1 MAWQTMF
8 NSKAFSPTTTLTQEI
23 GPSDTRIYVADVSVF
38 PAVPTLATIGIA
50 SDLAEVVRV
59 TAIGNNFIDVER
71 GYVGAAKSFT
81 ANAPISRNFS
91 SKDQDIIQAN
101 LQFLKDNALFE
112 VKAENIPAN
121 GISNDKL
128 AQTATNTIKGRKS
141 ASQGNVE
148 DLSASDVR
156 TMLDIQKG
164 ADVTNTVLEAAGDTT
179 IADNDKLVLVDVSVS
194 SGSKIRTVLWS
205 AIKTALNNLFVP
217 KTRMVNN
224 KALSED
230 ISLTAAD
237 VGADASGTAS
247 TAVSNHNSSSSAHS
261 AQFGN
266 KQNKIT
272 AQGLLKGLGDGSVA
286 QATPG
291 EDYQLPIPAGTY
303 ATPDD
308 AKVFVVTFTEN
319 TGDLTGTYTSDKTL
333 AEIAAAYN
341 ANKNI
346 IGRFASNN
354 DRVMRLMYVQ
364 NESFIQMGYLYSN
377 GIVMFDSSSSNLW
390 TETIYEFMRPSDI
403 SELLPSSGYSLNEN
417 TIYNVSSPVG
427 TYVFTPPEVG
437 WAHGKFTTSSSVSVS
452 FSGTFIGAAPTI
464 EANKAYEFDVFDS
477 VWAVQEV
484 VSG

>member
-50 SDLAEVVRV
+50 SDLAEVVKV

-81 ANAPISRNFS
+81 ANVPISRNFS

-121 GISNDKL
+121 SISNDKL
-128 AQTATNTIKGRKS
+128 AQVATNTIKGRKS
-141 ASQGNVE
+141 VGQGNIE

-217 KTRMVNN
+217 KTRTVNN

-237 VGADASGTAS
+237 VGADATGAAT
-247 TAVSNHNSSSSAHS
+247 TAVSNHNSDSNAHSSIFAAYVKNTLKINNKALSSDISLSANDVGADAQGSASSAVSSHNSASGAHEALFDKKQDVPLSSSS
-261 AQFGN
+261 FPTSG
-266 KQNKIT
+266 T
-272 AQGLLKGLGDGSVA
+272 ALTANTIYTVSGV
-286 QATPG
+286 
-291 EDYQLPIPAGTY
+291 GTY
-303 ATPDD
+303 A
-308 AKVFVVTFTEN
+308 FTAPT
-319 TGDLTGTYTSDKTL
+319 TG
-333 AEIAAAYN
+333 
-341 ANKNI
+341 NK
-346 IGRFASNN
+346 
-354 DRVMRLMYVQ
+354 
-364 NESFIQMGYLYSN
+364 
-377 GIVMFDSSSSNLW
+377 
-390 TETIYEFMRPSDI
+390 
-403 SELLPSSGYSLNEN
+403 
-417 TIYNVSSPVG
+417 
-427 TYVFTPPEVG
+427 
-437 WAHGKFTTSSSVSVS
+437 WAHGKFTTGSTVNVS
-452 FSGTFIGAAPTI
+452 FDGTFQGAAPSI
-464 EANKAYEFDVFDS
+464 EANKVYEFDVFDS

>member
-1 MAWQTMF
+1 MF
-8 NSKAFSPTTTLTQEI
+8 NTKAFSPTTTLTQEI
-23 GPSDTRIYVADVSVF
+23 GPSDTRIYVEDVSVF

-121 GISNDKL
+121 SISNDKL
-128 AQTATNTIKGRKS
+128 AQTATNIIKGRKS
-141 ASQGNVE
+141 VGQGNIE

-217 KTRMVNN
+217 KTRTVNN

-237 VGADASGTAS
+237 VGADATGTATS
-247 TAVSNHNSSSSAHS
+247 AVSNHNSDSNAHSSIFATYVKNTLKINNKALSSDISLSANDVGADAQGSASSAVSSHNSASGAHETLFDKKQDVPLSSSS
-261 AQFGN
+261 FPTSG
-266 KQNKIT
+266 T
-272 AQGLLKGLGDGSVA
+272 ALTANTIYTVSGV
-286 QATPG
+286 
-291 EDYQLPIPAGTY
+291 GTY
-303 ATPDD
+303 A
-308 AKVFVVTFTEN
+308 FTAPT
-319 TGDLTGTYTSDKTL
+319 TG
-333 AEIAAAYN
+333 
-341 ANKNI
+341 NK
-346 IGRFASNN
+346 
-354 DRVMRLMYVQ
+354 
-364 NESFIQMGYLYSN
+364 
-377 GIVMFDSSSSNLW
+377 
-390 TETIYEFMRPSDI
+390 
-403 SELLPSSGYSLNEN
+403 
-417 TIYNVSSPVG
+417 
-427 TYVFTPPEVG
+427 
-437 WAHGKFTTSSSVSVS
+437 WAHGKFTTGSTVNVS
-452 FSGTFIGAAPTI
+452 FSGTFQGAAPSI
-464 EANKAYEFDVFDS
+464 EANKVYEFDVFDS
-477 VWAVQEV
+477 VWAVQEI

>member
-81 ANAPISRNFS
+81 ANVPISRNFS

-121 GISNDKL
+121 SISNDKL
-128 AQTATNTIKGRKS
+128 AQTATNIIKGRKS
-141 ASQGNVE
+141 VGQGNIE

-156 TMLDIQKG
+156 TMLDVDKG

-217 KTRMVNN
+217 KTRTVNN

-237 VGADASGTAS
+237 VGAEATGTATS
-247 TAVSNHNSSSSAHS
+247 AVSNHNSDSNAHSSIFAAYVKNTLKINNKALSSDISLSANDVGADAQGSASSAVSSHNSASGAHEALFDKKQDVPLSSSS
-261 AQFGN
+261 FPTSG
-266 KQNKIT
+266 T
-272 AQGLLKGLGDGSVA
+272 ALAANTIYTVSGV
-286 QATPG
+286 
-291 EDYQLPIPAGTY
+291 GTY
-303 ATPDD
+303 A
-308 AKVFVVTFTEN
+308 FTAPT
-319 TGDLTGTYTSDKTL
+319 TG
-333 AEIAAAYN
+333 
-341 ANKNI
+341 NK
-346 IGRFASNN
+346 
-354 DRVMRLMYVQ
+354 
-364 NESFIQMGYLYSN
+364 
-377 GIVMFDSSSSNLW
+377 
-390 TETIYEFMRPSDI
+390 
-403 SELLPSSGYSLNEN
+403 
-417 TIYNVSSPVG
+417 
-427 TYVFTPPEVG
+427 
-437 WAHGKFTTSSSVSVS
+437 WAHGKFTTGSTVNVS
-452 FSGTFIGAAPTI
+452 FNGTFQGAAPSI
-464 EANKAYEFDVFDS
+464 EENKAYEFDVFDS

>member
-23 GPSDTRIYVADVSVF
+23 GPSDTRIYVEDVSVF

-81 ANAPISRNFS
+81 ANVPISRNFS

-121 GISNDKL
+121 SVSNDKL

-141 ASQGNVE
+141 ANQGNVE

-156 TMLDIQKG
+156 TMLDVQKG

-217 KTRMVNN
+217 KTRTVNK

-237 VGADASGTAS
+237 VGADATGTATS
-247 TAVSNHNSSSSAHS
+247 AVSNHNSDSNAHSSIFAAYVKNTLKINNKALSSDISLSANDVGADAQGSASSAVSSHNSASGAHEALFDKKQDVPLSSSS
-261 AQFGN
+261 FPTSG
-266 KQNKIT
+266 T
-272 AQGLLKGLGDGSVA
+272 ALAANTIYTVSGV
-286 QATPG
+286 
-291 EDYQLPIPAGTY
+291 GTY
-303 ATPDD
+303 A
-308 AKVFVVTFTEN
+308 FTAPT
-319 TGDLTGTYTSDKTL
+319 TG
-333 AEIAAAYN
+333 
-341 ANKNI
+341 NK
-346 IGRFASNN
+346 
-354 DRVMRLMYVQ
+354 
-364 NESFIQMGYLYSN
+364 
-377 GIVMFDSSSSNLW
+377 
-390 TETIYEFMRPSDI
+390 
-403 SELLPSSGYSLNEN
+403 
-417 TIYNVSSPVG
+417 
-427 TYVFTPPEVG
+427 
-437 WAHGKFTTSSSVSVS
+437 WAHGKFTTGSTVNVS
-452 FSGTFIGAAPTI
+452 FNGTFQGAAPSI

>member
-8 NSKAFSPTTTLTQEI
+8 NTKAFSPTTTLTQEI
-23 GPSDTRIYVADVSVF
+23 GSSDTRIYVEDVSVF

-101 LQFLKDNALFE
+101 LQFLKDNALFG

-121 GISNDKL
+121 SISNDKL
-128 AQTATNTIKGRKS
+128 AQTATNIIKGRKS
-141 ASQGNVE
+141 LGQGNIE

-217 KTRMVNN
+217 KTRTVNT

-237 VGADASGTAS
+237 VGADATGTATS
-247 TAVSNHNSSSSAHS
+247 AVSNHNSDSNAHSSIFAAYVKNTLKINNKALSSDISLSANDVGADAQGSASSAVSSHNSASGAHEALFDKKQDVPLSSSS
-261 AQFGN
+261 FPTSG
-266 KQNKIT
+266 T
-272 AQGLLKGLGDGSVA
+272 ALTANTIYTVSGV
-286 QATPG
+286 
-291 EDYQLPIPAGTY
+291 GTY
-303 ATPDD
+303 A
-308 AKVFVVTFTEN
+308 FTAPT
-319 TGDLTGTYTSDKTL
+319 TG
-333 AEIAAAYN
+333 
-341 ANKNI
+341 NK
-346 IGRFASNN
+346 
-354 DRVMRLMYVQ
+354 
-364 NESFIQMGYLYSN
+364 
-377 GIVMFDSSSSNLW
+377 
-390 TETIYEFMRPSDI
+390 
-403 SELLPSSGYSLNEN
+403 
-417 TIYNVSSPVG
+417 
-427 TYVFTPPEVG
+427 
-437 WAHGKFTTSSSVSVS
+437 WAHGKFTTGSTVNVS
-452 FSGTFIGAAPTI
+452 FNGTFQGAAPSI
-464 EANKAYEFDVFDS
+464 EANKIYEFDVFDS

>member
-8 NSKAFSPTTTLTQEI
+8 NTKAFSPTTTLTQEI
-23 GPSDTRIYVADVSVF
+23 GSSDTRIYVADVSVF

-121 GISNDKL
+121 SISNDKL

-179 IADNDKLVLVDVSVS
+179 IVDNDKLVLVDVSVS

-217 KTRMVNN
+217 KTRTVNN

-237 VGADASGTAS
+237 VGADATGTATS
-247 TAVSNHNSSSSAHS
+247 AVSNHNSDSNAHSSIFAAYVKNTLKINNKALSSDISLSANDVGADAQGSASSAVSSHNSASGAHEALFDKKQDVPLSSSS
-261 AQFGN
+261 FPTSG
-266 KQNKIT
+266 T
-272 AQGLLKGLGDGSVA
+272 ALAANTIYTVSGV
-286 QATPG
+286 
-291 EDYQLPIPAGTY
+291 GTY
-303 ATPDD
+303 A
-308 AKVFVVTFTEN
+308 FTAPT
-319 TGDLTGTYTSDKTL
+319 TG
-333 AEIAAAYN
+333 
-341 ANKNI
+341 NK
-346 IGRFASNN
+346 
-354 DRVMRLMYVQ
+354 
-364 NESFIQMGYLYSN
+364 
-377 GIVMFDSSSSNLW
+377 
-390 TETIYEFMRPSDI
+390 
-403 SELLPSSGYSLNEN
+403 
-417 TIYNVSSPVG
+417 
-427 TYVFTPPEVG
+427 
-437 WAHGKFTTSSSVSVS
+437 WAHGKFTTGSTVNVS
-452 FSGTFIGAAPTI
+452 FNGTFQGAAPSI

>member
-23 GPSDTRIYVADVSVF
+23 GSSDTRIYVEDVSVF

-121 GISNDKL
+121 SISNDKL
-128 AQTATNTIKGRKS
+128 AQVATNTIKGRKS
-141 ASQGNVE
+141 VGQGNVE

-156 TMLDIQKG
+156 TMLDVDKG

-217 KTRMVNN
+217 KTRTVNN

-237 VGADASGTAS
+237 VGADATGTATS
-247 TAVSNHNSSSSAHS
+247 AVSNHNSDSNAHSSIFAAYVKNTLKINNKALSSDISLSANDVGADAQGSASSAVSSHNSASGAHEALFDKKQDVPLSSSS
-261 AQFGN
+261 FPTSG
-266 KQNKIT
+266 T
-272 AQGLLKGLGDGSVA
+272 ALAANTIYTVSGV
-286 QATPG
+286 
-291 EDYQLPIPAGTY
+291 GTY
-303 ATPDD
+303 A
-308 AKVFVVTFTEN
+308 FTAPT
-319 TGDLTGTYTSDKTL
+319 TG
-333 AEIAAAYN
+333 
-341 ANKNI
+341 NK
-346 IGRFASNN
+346 
-354 DRVMRLMYVQ
+354 
-364 NESFIQMGYLYSN
+364 
-377 GIVMFDSSSSNLW
+377 
-390 TETIYEFMRPSDI
+390 
-403 SELLPSSGYSLNEN
+403 
-417 TIYNVSSPVG
+417 
-427 TYVFTPPEVG
+427 
-437 WAHGKFTTSSSVSVS
+437 WAHGRFTTGSAVNVS
-452 FSGTFIGAAPTI
+452 FSGTFQGAAPSI
-464 EANKAYEFDVFDS
+464 EANKTYEFDVFDS

>member
-121 GISNDKL
+121 SISNDKL

-141 ASQGNVE
+141 VGQGNIE

-217 KTRMVNN
+217 KTRTVNT

-237 VGADASGTAS
+237 VGADATGTATS
-247 TAVSNHNSSSSAHS
+247 AVSNHNSDTNAHNSVLANYVKGTRKINNKALSSDISLSANDVGADAQGSASSAVSSHNSASGAHEALFDKKQDVPLSSSS
-261 AQFGN
+261 FPTSG
-266 KQNKIT
+266 T
-272 AQGLLKGLGDGSVA
+272 ALAANTIYTVSGV
-286 QATPG
+286 
-291 EDYQLPIPAGTY
+291 GTY
-303 ATPDD
+303 A
-308 AKVFVVTFTEN
+308 FTAPT
-319 TGDLTGTYTSDKTL
+319 TG
-333 AEIAAAYN
+333 
-341 ANKNI
+341 NK
-346 IGRFASNN
+346 
-354 DRVMRLMYVQ
+354 
-364 NESFIQMGYLYSN
+364 
-377 GIVMFDSSSSNLW
+377 
-390 TETIYEFMRPSDI
+390 
-403 SELLPSSGYSLNEN
+403 
-417 TIYNVSSPVG
+417 
-427 TYVFTPPEVG
+427 
-437 WAHGKFTTSSSVSVS
+437 WAHGKFTTGSTVNVS
-452 FSGTFIGAAPTI
+452 FNGTFQGAAPSI

>member
-8 NSKAFSPTTTLTQEI
+8 NTKAFSPTTTLTQEI
-23 GPSDTRIYVADVSVF
+23 GPSDTRIYVEDVSVF

-59 TAIGNNFIDVER
+59 TALGNNFIDVER

-81 ANAPISRNFS
+81 ANVPISRNFS

-121 GISNDKL
+121 SISNDKL

-217 KTRMVNN
+217 KTRTVNN

-237 VGADASGTAS
+237 VGADATGAATS
-247 TAVSNHNSSSSAHS
+247 AVSNHNSDTNAHSSVLANYVKGTRKINNKALSSDISLSANDVGADAQGSASSAVSSHNSASGAHEALFDKKQDVPLSSSS
-261 AQFGN
+261 FPTSG
-266 KQNKIT
+266 T
-272 AQGLLKGLGDGSVA
+272 ALTANTIYTVSGV
-286 QATPG
+286 
-291 EDYQLPIPAGTY
+291 GTY
-303 ATPDD
+303 A
-308 AKVFVVTFTEN
+308 FTAPT
-319 TGDLTGTYTSDKTL
+319 TG
-333 AEIAAAYN
+333 
-341 ANKNI
+341 NK
-346 IGRFASNN
+346 
-354 DRVMRLMYVQ
+354 
-364 NESFIQMGYLYSN
+364 
-377 GIVMFDSSSSNLW
+377 
-390 TETIYEFMRPSDI
+390 
-403 SELLPSSGYSLNEN
+403 
-417 TIYNVSSPVG
+417 
-427 TYVFTPPEVG
+427 
-437 WAHGKFTTSSSVSVS
+437 WAHGKFTTGSTVNVS
-452 FSGTFIGAAPTI
+452 FNGTFQGAAPSI

>member
-23 GPSDTRIYVADVSVF
+23 GSSDTRIYVADVSVF

-121 GISNDKL
+121 SISNDKL

-141 ASQGNVE
+141 VGQGSIE

-217 KTRMVNN
+217 KTRTVNN

-237 VGADASGTAS
+237 VGADATGTATS
-247 TAVSNHNSSSSAHS
+247 AVSNHNSDSNAHSSIFAAYVKNTLKINNKALSSDISLSANDVGADAQGSASSAVSSHNSASGAHEALFDKKQDVPLSSSS
-261 AQFGN
+261 FPTSG
-266 KQNKIT
+266 T
-272 AQGLLKGLGDGSVA
+272 ALTANTIYTVSGV
-286 QATPG
+286 
-291 EDYQLPIPAGTY
+291 GTY
-303 ATPDD
+303 A
-308 AKVFVVTFTEN
+308 FTAPT
-319 TGDLTGTYTSDKTL
+319 TG
-333 AEIAAAYN
+333 
-341 ANKNI
+341 NK
-346 IGRFASNN
+346 
-354 DRVMRLMYVQ
+354 
-364 NESFIQMGYLYSN
+364 
-377 GIVMFDSSSSNLW
+377 
-390 TETIYEFMRPSDI
+390 
-403 SELLPSSGYSLNEN
+403 
-417 TIYNVSSPVG
+417 
-427 TYVFTPPEVG
+427 
-437 WAHGKFTTSSSVSVS
+437 WAHGQFTTGSTVNVS
-452 FSGTFIGAAPTI
+452 FNGTFQGAAPSI
-464 EANKAYEFDVFDS
+464 EANKVYEFDVFDS

-484 VSG
+484 VSS

>member
-81 ANAPISRNFS
+81 ANVPISRNFS

-128 AQTATNTIKGRKS
+128 AQVATNTIKGRKS

-156 TMLDIQKG
+156 AMLDIQKG

-179 IADNDKLVLVDVSVS
+179 IADNDKVVLVDVSVS

-217 KTRMVNN
+217 KTRTVNN

-237 VGADASGTAS
+237 VGADATGTATS
-247 TAVSNHNSSSSAHS
+247 AVSNHNSDSDAHSSIFAAYVKNTLKINNKALSSDISLSANDVGADAQGSASSAVSSHNSASGAHEALFDKKQDVPLSSSS
-261 AQFGN
+261 FPTSG
-266 KQNKIT
+266 T
-272 AQGLLKGLGDGSVA
+272 ALAANTIYTVSGV
-286 QATPG
+286 
-291 EDYQLPIPAGTY
+291 GTY
-303 ATPDD
+303 A
-308 AKVFVVTFTEN
+308 FTAPT
-319 TGDLTGTYTSDKTL
+319 TG
-333 AEIAAAYN
+333 
-341 ANKNI
+341 NK
-346 IGRFASNN
+346 
-354 DRVMRLMYVQ
+354 
-364 NESFIQMGYLYSN
+364 
-377 GIVMFDSSSSNLW
+377 
-390 TETIYEFMRPSDI
+390 
-403 SELLPSSGYSLNEN
+403 
-417 TIYNVSSPVG
+417 
-427 TYVFTPPEVG
+427 
-437 WAHGKFTTSSSVSVS
+437 WAHGQFTTGSTVNVS
-452 FSGTFIGAAPTI
+452 FSGTFQGAAPSI
-464 EANKAYEFDVFDS
+464 EANKVYEFDVFDS

>member
-121 GISNDKL
+121 SISNDKL
-128 AQTATNTIKGRKS
+128 AQVATNTIKGRKS

-156 TMLDIQKG
+156 AMLDIQKG

-217 KTRMVNN
+217 KTRMVNK

-237 VGADASGTAS
+237 VGADAKGTATS
-247 TAVSNHNSSSSAHS
+247 AVSNHNSDSNAHSSVLANYVKGTRKINNKALSSDISLSANDVGADAQGSASSAVSSHNS
-261 AQFGN
+261 ASNAHNTLFAK
-266 KQNKIT
+266 KQDTPLSVSSLPTSGT
-272 AQGLLKGLGDGSVA
+272 ALAANTIYTVSGV
-286 QATPG
+286 
-291 EDYQLPIPAGTY
+291 GTY
-303 ATPDD
+303 A
-308 AKVFVVTFTEN
+308 FTAPT
-319 TGDLTGTYTSDKTL
+319 TG
-333 AEIAAAYN
+333 
-341 ANKNI
+341 NK
-346 IGRFASNN
+346 
-354 DRVMRLMYVQ
+354 
-364 NESFIQMGYLYSN
+364 
-377 GIVMFDSSSSNLW
+377 
-390 TETIYEFMRPSDI
+390 
-403 SELLPSSGYSLNEN
+403 
-417 TIYNVSSPVG
+417 
-427 TYVFTPPEVG
+427 
-437 WAHGKFTTSSSVSVS
+437 WAHGKFTTGSTVNVS
-452 FSGTFIGAAPTI
+452 FNGTFQGAAPSI
-464 EANKAYEFDVFDS
+464 EANKVYEFDVFDS

-484 VSG
+484 VSS

>member
-8 NSKAFSPTTTLTQEI
+8 NTKAFSPTTTLTQEI

-121 GISNDKL
+121 SISNDKL

-141 ASQGNVE
+141 VGQGNVE
-148 DLSASDVR
+148 DWSASDVR
-156 TMLDIQKG
+156 TMLDVDKG

-217 KTRMVNN
+217 KTRTVNS

-230 ISLTAAD
+230 ISLTATD
-237 VGADASGTAS
+237 VGAEATGTATS
-247 TAVSNHNSSSSAHS
+247 AVSNHNSDSNAHSSIFAAYVKNTLKINNKALSSDISLSANDVGADAQGSASSAVSSHNSASGAHEALFDKKQDVPLSSSS
-261 AQFGN
+261 FPTSG
-266 KQNKIT
+266 T
-272 AQGLLKGLGDGSVA
+272 ALAANTIYAVSGV
-286 QATPG
+286 
-291 EDYQLPIPAGTY
+291 GTY
-303 ATPDD
+303 A
-308 AKVFVVTFTEN
+308 FTAPT
-319 TGDLTGTYTSDKTL
+319 TG
-333 AEIAAAYN
+333 
-341 ANKNI
+341 NK
-346 IGRFASNN
+346 
-354 DRVMRLMYVQ
+354 
-364 NESFIQMGYLYSN
+364 
-377 GIVMFDSSSSNLW
+377 
-390 TETIYEFMRPSDI
+390 
-403 SELLPSSGYSLNEN
+403 
-417 TIYNVSSPVG
+417 
-427 TYVFTPPEVG
+427 
-437 WAHGKFTTSSSVSVS
+437 WAHGKFTTGSTVNVS
-452 FSGTFIGAAPTI
+452 FNGTFQGAAPSI

>member
-8 NSKAFSPTTTLTQEI
+8 NTKAFSPTTTLTQEI
-23 GPSDTRIYVADVSVF
+23 GSSDTRIYVADVSVF

-50 SDLAEVVRV
+50 SDLSEVVKI

-81 ANAPISRNFS
+81 ANVPISRNFS

-121 GISNDKL
+121 SISNDKL
-128 AQTATNTIKGRKS
+128 AQTATNIIKGRKS
-141 ASQGNVE
+141 VGQGNIE

-156 TMLDIQKG
+156 TMLDVDKG

-217 KTRMVNN
+217 KTRTVNK

-237 VGADASGTAS
+237 VGADATGTATS
-247 TAVSNHNSSSSAHS
+247 AVSNHNSDSDAHSSIFAAYVKNTLKINNKALSSDISLSANDVGADAQGSASSAVSSHNSASGAHETLFDKKQDVPLSSSS
-261 AQFGN
+261 FPTSG
-266 KQNKIT
+266 T
-272 AQGLLKGLGDGSVA
+272 ALAANTIYTVSGV
-286 QATPG
+286 
-291 EDYQLPIPAGTY
+291 GTY
-303 ATPDD
+303 A
-308 AKVFVVTFTEN
+308 FTAPT
-319 TGDLTGTYTSDKTL
+319 TG
-333 AEIAAAYN
+333 
-341 ANKNI
+341 NK
-346 IGRFASNN
+346 
-354 DRVMRLMYVQ
+354 
-364 NESFIQMGYLYSN
+364 
-377 GIVMFDSSSSNLW
+377 
-390 TETIYEFMRPSDI
+390 
-403 SELLPSSGYSLNEN
+403 
-417 TIYNVSSPVG
+417 
-427 TYVFTPPEVG
+427 
-437 WAHGKFTTSSSVSVS
+437 WAHGRFTTGSTVNVS
-452 FSGTFIGAAPTI
+452 FSGTFQGAAPSI
-464 EANKAYEFDVFDS
+464 EANKVYEFDVFDS

>member
-8 NSKAFSPTTTLTQEI
+8 NTKAFSPTTTLTQEI
-23 GPSDTRIYVADVSVF
+23 GSSDTRIYVADVSVF

-121 GISNDKL
+121 SISNDKL

-217 KTRMVNN
+217 KTRTVNN

-237 VGADASGTAS
+237 VGADATGTATS
-247 TAVSNHNSSSSAHS
+247 AVSNHNSDSNAHSSIFAAYVKNTLKINNKALSSDISLSANDVGADAQGSASSAVSSHNSASGAHEALFDKKQDVPLSSSS
-261 AQFGN
+261 FPTSG
-266 KQNKIT
+266 T
-272 AQGLLKGLGDGSVA
+272 ALAANTIYTVSGV
-286 QATPG
+286 
-291 EDYQLPIPAGTY
+291 GTY
-303 ATPDD
+303 A
-308 AKVFVVTFTEN
+308 FTAPT
-319 TGDLTGTYTSDKTL
+319 TG
-333 AEIAAAYN
+333 
-341 ANKNI
+341 NK
-346 IGRFASNN
+346 
-354 DRVMRLMYVQ
+354 
-364 NESFIQMGYLYSN
+364 
-377 GIVMFDSSSSNLW
+377 
-390 TETIYEFMRPSDI
+390 
-403 SELLPSSGYSLNEN
+403 
-417 TIYNVSSPVG
+417 
-427 TYVFTPPEVG
+427 
-437 WAHGKFTTSSSVSVS
+437 WAHGKFTTGSTVNVS
-452 FSGTFIGAAPTI
+452 FNGTFQGAAPSI

>member
-8 NSKAFSPTTTLTQEI
+8 NTKAFSPTTTLTQEI
-23 GPSDTRIYVADVSVF
+23 GSSDTRIYVEDVSVF

-50 SDLAEVVRV
+50 SDLSEVVRV

-121 GISNDKL
+121 SISNDKL
-128 AQTATNTIKGRKS
+128 AQTATNIIKGRKS

-148 DLSASDVR
+148 DLSISDVR
-156 TMLDIQKG
+156 EMLDVAEG
-164 ADVTNTVLEAAGDTT
+164 ADVTNVVIEAAGNTT
-179 IADNDKLVLVDVSVS
+179 IADDDKIPIVDVSVT

-217 KTRMVNN
+217 KTRTVNN
-224 KALSED
+224 KALSEN

-237 VGADASGTAS
+237 VGADATGTATS
-247 TAVSNHNSSSSAHS
+247 AVSNHNSDTNAHSSVLANYVKGTRKINNKALSSDISLSANDVGADAQGSASSAVSSHNSASNAHNTLFDKKQDVPLSSSSFPTSGTDLAANTIYTVS
-261 AQFGN
+261 G
-266 KQNKIT
+266 
-272 AQGLLKGLGDGSVA
+272 V
-286 QATPG
+286 
-291 EDYQLPIPAGTY
+291 GTY
-303 ATPDD
+303 A
-308 AKVFVVTFTEN
+308 FTAPT
-319 TGDLTGTYTSDKTL
+319 TG
-333 AEIAAAYN
+333 
-341 ANKNI
+341 NK
-346 IGRFASNN
+346 
-354 DRVMRLMYVQ
+354 
-364 NESFIQMGYLYSN
+364 
-377 GIVMFDSSSSNLW
+377 
-390 TETIYEFMRPSDI
+390 
-403 SELLPSSGYSLNEN
+403 
-417 TIYNVSSPVG
+417 
-427 TYVFTPPEVG
+427 
-437 WAHGKFTTSSSVSVS
+437 WAHGKFTTGSTVNVS
-452 FSGTFIGAAPTI
+452 FNGTFQGAAPSI

>member
-8 NSKAFSPTTTLTQEI
+8 NTKAFSPTTTLTQEI
-23 GPSDTRIYVADVSVF
+23 GSSDTRIYVEDVSVF

-50 SDLAEVVRV
+50 PDLSEVVRV

-81 ANAPISRNFS
+81 ANTPISRNFS

-112 VKAENIPAN
+112 IKAENIPAN
-121 GISNDKL
+121 SISNDKL

-217 KTRMVNN
+217 KTRTVNN
-224 KALSED
+224 KALSGD

-237 VGADASGTAS
+237 VGADATGAATS
-247 TAVSNHNSSSSAHS
+247 AVSNHNSDTNAHSSVLANYVKGTRKINNKALSSDISLSANDVGADAQGSASSAVSSHNSASNAHESLFDKKQEVPLSSSS
-261 AQFGN
+261 FPTSG
-266 KQNKIT
+266 T
-272 AQGLLKGLGDGSVA
+272 ALAANTIYTVSGV
-286 QATPG
+286 
-291 EDYQLPIPAGTY
+291 GTY
-303 ATPDD
+303 A
-308 AKVFVVTFTEN
+308 FTAPT
-319 TGDLTGTYTSDKTL
+319 TG
-333 AEIAAAYN
+333 
-341 ANKNI
+341 NK
-346 IGRFASNN
+346 
-354 DRVMRLMYVQ
+354 
-364 NESFIQMGYLYSN
+364 
-377 GIVMFDSSSSNLW
+377 
-390 TETIYEFMRPSDI
+390 
-403 SELLPSSGYSLNEN
+403 
-417 TIYNVSSPVG
+417 
-427 TYVFTPPEVG
+427 
-437 WAHGKFTTSSSVSVS
+437 WAHGRFTTGSTVNVS
-452 FSGTFIGAAPTI
+452 FSGTFQGAAPSI
-464 EANKAYEFDVFDS
+464 EANKVYEFDVFDS

>member
-8 NSKAFSPTTTLTQEI
+8 NAKAFSPTTTLTQEI
-23 GPSDTRIYVADVSVF
+23 GSSDTRIYVADVSVF

-81 ANAPISRNFS
+81 ANVPISRNFS

-121 GISNDKL
+121 SISNDKL
-128 AQTATNTIKGRKS
+128 AQVATNTIKGRKS

-156 TMLDIQKG
+156 AMLDIQKG

-205 AIKTALNNLFVP
+205 AIKTALNNLFVL
-217 KTRMVNN
+217 KTRTVNN

-237 VGADASGTAS
+237 VGAEATGAAT
-247 TAVSNHNSSSSAHS
+247 TAVSNHNSDSDAHSSIFAAYVKNTLKINNKALSSDISLSANDVGADAQGSASSAVSSHNSASGAHEALFDKKQDVPLSSSS
-261 AQFGN
+261 FPTSG
-266 KQNKIT
+266 T
-272 AQGLLKGLGDGSVA
+272 ALAANTIYTVSGV
-286 QATPG
+286 
-291 EDYQLPIPAGTY
+291 GTY
-303 ATPDD
+303 AFAAPT
-308 AKVFVVTFTEN
+308 
-319 TGDLTGTYTSDKTL
+319 TG
-333 AEIAAAYN
+333 
-341 ANKNI
+341 NK
-346 IGRFASNN
+346 
-354 DRVMRLMYVQ
+354 
-364 NESFIQMGYLYSN
+364 
-377 GIVMFDSSSSNLW
+377 
-390 TETIYEFMRPSDI
+390 
-403 SELLPSSGYSLNEN
+403 
-417 TIYNVSSPVG
+417 
-427 TYVFTPPEVG
+427 
-437 WAHGKFTTSSSVSVS
+437 WAHGQFTTGSTVDVS
-452 FSGTFIGAAPTI
+452 FNGTFQGAAPSI
-464 EANKAYEFDVFDS
+464 EANKVYEFDVFDS

>member
-8 NSKAFSPTTTLTQEI
+8 NTKAFSPTTTLTQEI
-23 GPSDTRIYVADVSVF
+23 GSSDTRIYVADVSVF

-50 SDLAEVVRV
+50 SDLAEVVKI

-81 ANAPISRNFS
+81 ANVPISRNFS

-121 GISNDKL
+121 SVSNDKL

-156 TMLDIQKG
+156 AMLDIQKG

-179 IADNDKLVLVDVSVS
+179 IADNDKLVLVDISVS

-217 KTRMVNN
+217 KTRTVNK

-237 VGADASGTAS
+237 VGADATGTATS
-247 TAVSNHNSSSSAHS
+247 AVSNHNSDSDAHSSIFAAYVKNTLKINNKALSSDISLSANDVGADAQGSASSAVSSHNSASGAHETLFDKKQDVPLSSSS
-261 AQFGN
+261 FPTSG
-266 KQNKIT
+266 T
-272 AQGLLKGLGDGSVA
+272 ALAANTIYTVSGV
-286 QATPG
+286 
-291 EDYQLPIPAGTY
+291 GTY
-303 ATPDD
+303 A
-308 AKVFVVTFTEN
+308 FTAPT
-319 TGDLTGTYTSDKTL
+319 TG
-333 AEIAAAYN
+333 
-341 ANKNI
+341 NK
-346 IGRFASNN
+346 
-354 DRVMRLMYVQ
+354 
-364 NESFIQMGYLYSN
+364 
-377 GIVMFDSSSSNLW
+377 
-390 TETIYEFMRPSDI
+390 
-403 SELLPSSGYSLNEN
+403 
-417 TIYNVSSPVG
+417 
-427 TYVFTPPEVG
+427 
-437 WAHGKFTTSSSVSVS
+437 WAHGRFTTGSTVNVS
-452 FSGTFIGAAPTI
+452 FSGTFQGAAPSI
-464 EANKAYEFDVFDS
+464 EANKVYEFDVFDS